1 VVSLEPADAPRALR
15 RAIWRRLRE
24 RRLLGRG
31 HQWVAHRP
39 LPVPAAIRDGVK
51 SGDRLT
57 AIACGLNRRER
68 RILKSKRVVRVP
80 RHQPKGFRGR
90 KQYTPEKQAVLAKF
104 AAALKLLNAQ
114 SARLGSPWFRLYAL
128 LRRAV
133 TFPVAFLLV
142 LFRRLRRSS

>member
-1 VVSLEPADAPRALR
+1 M
-15 RAIWRRLRE
+15 
-24 RRLLGRG
+24 
-31 HQWVAHRP
+31 
-39 LPVPAAIRDGVK
+39 PAAIRDGVK